1 MFYKKSRRVVVVV
14 VVIPVLIVDFFIS
27 TCKVKSVHKE
37 KTHPL
42 QWLFEL
48 VGIHERSKKSDYMNK
63 PNNNDGLE
71 ISSHLH
77 QLQAISRM

>member
-1 MFYKKSRRVVVVV
+1 MIYINVLVGSNIYFMFYKKSRRVVVVV

-48 VGIHERSKKSDYMNK
+48 VGMHERSKKV
-63 PNNNDGLE
+63 
-71 ISSHLH
+71 I
-77 QLQAISRM
+77 I